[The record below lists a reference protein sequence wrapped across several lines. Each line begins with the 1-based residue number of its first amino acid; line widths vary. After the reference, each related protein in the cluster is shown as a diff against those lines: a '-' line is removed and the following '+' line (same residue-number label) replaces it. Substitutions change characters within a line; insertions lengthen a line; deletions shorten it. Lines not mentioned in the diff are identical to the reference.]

1 MNKNILKPIILAL
14 LLLTGT
20 LGLHAAR
27 YDTSYVCS
35 GTQVVLAA
43 QNTTGYTF
51 RWLDEANSQVG
62 NTATYTIP
70 GTASG
75 VTNVPSNTPVRLIY
89 KLIVDSTG
97 GATCSS
103 DTFYKIVYALP
114 AFNVAIDSGAVF
126 YCVGSIPTNI
136 VLASNVTA
144 NNTTNP
150 PSLTGLPAYVS
161 LAYSWVNTAPSPAG
175 TPGGTPTGQTYT
187 IPGSSLISAGPGSYP
202 YSNTVAYSLGTYS
215 LGVGASAT
223 GTCSVTKSITVDVTP
238 QPSIQNVNV
247 TTTFQ

>member
-1 MNKNILKPIILAL
+1 MNKNILKPLIVIL

-35 GTQVVLAA
+35 GTQVVLTA
-43 QNTTGYTF
+43 QNATGYTF
-51 RWLDEANSQVG
+51 RWLNETNTQVG
-62 NTATYTIP
+62 TAASYTIP
-70 GTASG
+70 GTAAG
-75 VTNVPSNTPVRLIY
+75 VTNVPGAAPVRLIY
-89 KLIVDSTG
+89 KLIADSTG
-97 GATCSS
+97 GASCSS

-114 AFNVAIDSGAVF
+114 AFKVAIDSGAVF
-126 YCVGSIPTNI
+126 YCVGSIPTNV

-144 NNTTNP
+144 NNAATP
-150 PSLTGLPAYVS
+150 PTLTGMPAYVS
-161 LAYSWVNTAPSPAG
+161 LAYSWVNTPPSPAG

-187 IPGSSLISAGPGSYP
+187 VPGSALVTAGPGSYP

-223 GTCSVTKSITVDVTP
+223 GTCTVTKSITVDITP